1 MIFLLKFL
9 VSDFIC
15 QIQHCFRI
23 SKTNC
28 PEVERATNSN
38 FRDEEILM
46 PANALNK
53 AECQYGQRSL
63 KTISCVCFYTIFQ
76 FLHFKFLSNHYFNG
90 FCFHILLTFTF
101 FSFFFF
107 TCYYIVSYC
116 TLSFISNGNVLAYE
130 IRSTQN
136 TSKKHMYIYSR
147 L

>member
-38 FRDEEILM
+38 FRDEDILM
-46 PANALNK
+46 PANSLNK

-63 KTISCVCFYTIFQ
+63 KTISCVLLVIYTIFQ

-101 FSFFFF
+101 FSFFFH
-107 TCYYIVSYC
+107 
-116 TLSFISNGNVLAYE
+116 LLL
-130 IRSTQN
+130 
-136 TSKKHMYIYSR
+136 YSII
-147 L
+147 LHAILYFKW